1 MVVPK
6 SKYQGNSKQITTPQA
21 AYELFTAIIKAEHKT
36 DRDKEH
42 FWAIG
47 LNTRN
52 NIKYIELVSLGTL
65 SASLVHCREVFRMA
79 IISAV
84 SSLILVHNHPS
95 GDPEPSE
102 EDLRITS
109 RLIDAGKI
117 IGIQVLDHV
126 IIGQGA
132 DGYKSF
138 KEGGLL

>member
-65 SASLVHCREVFRMA
+65 S
-79 IISAV
+79 
-84 SSLILVHNHPS
+84 LILVHNHPS

-102 EDLRITS
+102 EDLRITR